1 MRPHACAVRRRALA
15 IVGTM
20 TGTMMAVLI
29 AGVGALSTGCAS
41 SSGSPNIMIGAGGTD
56 GGAGDAPATDAGG
69 GDDAATDAGNLAPA
83 TLYLVGDSTVAAFN
97 DPYYY
102 PRYGYGTQIGKY
114 LSPAVTV
121 NNLALSGRSSKSYID
136 PADNGNYAMLM
147 SMLKAGDYLMIG
159 FGHND
164 EKADPT
170 LYTNPNTDVTD
181 PTSFEYY
188 LYTYYIKPALA
199 VGATPI
205 LTTPV
210 VRRDSSGVYSGAK
223 VHVTT
228 DVVSAG
234 VTYPGGDYPKAI
246 RDLGAAM
253 SVAVI
258 DNTMSTLALGQQI
271 FAASGATGTANLQAW
286 VSAAITSVD
295 DTHTNVYGG
304 AYYAYLIATDLA
316 ASSVPLKDYVL
327 PGIAPPDMSI
337 LVVNPNW
344 KPIVYAPPA
353 PSTVWITT
361 PPWQGS
367 VFGDIGGTS
376 KVGDG
381 SFSIS
386 ETSTAPLVVSMRS
399 GTAAASAGKI
409 AAATDGIAF
418 YFQKVPIDK
427 DFTLK
432 ATATVTSISYN
443 NSQVGFGVM
452 VRDAAWTDVS
462 DASLLSSYVAAG
474 TLRGNNPATAWS
486 SFERD
491 TSAPTQLTGTVV
503 SSPAAVPAAGSV
515 IDLTIVKS
523 GSTYTCTYGSEAPA
537 VYTVDLNAID
547 GDFVYAGL
555 FTARMCQVEFSNISL
570 TLAN

>member
-1 MRPHACAVRRRALA
+1 MRPHASAVRRLALA
-15 IVGTM
+15 LAGT
-20 TGTMMAVLI
+20 L
-29 AGVGALSTGCAS
+29 AGAGALSTGCAS
-41 SSGSPNIMIGAGGTD
+41 SSGSPNITIGVGGSD
-56 GGAGDAPATDAGG
+56 GGASDAPATDAPATDTAS
-69 GDDAATDAGNLAPA
+69 GDDAAADAGNLAPV

-114 LSPAVTV
+114 LSPSVTV

-136 PADNGNYAMLM
+136 PADNGNYAMLK
-147 SMLKAGDYLMIG
+147 SMLKPGDYVMIG

-164 EKADPT
+164 EKADPS

-181 PTSFEYY
+181 PASFQYY
-188 LYTYYIKPALA
+188 LYTYYIKPALDA
-199 VGATPI
+199 GATPI
-205 LTTPV
+205 LATPV

-223 VHVTT
+223 VHITT
-228 DVVSAG
+228 DVVSGG

-246 RDLGAAM
+246 RDLGAAKG
-253 SVAVI
+253 VTVI

-286 VSAAITSVD
+286 VSMAITSVD
-295 DTHTNVYGG
+295 DTHTNIYGG
-304 AYYAYLIATDLA
+304 AYYAYLIATNLA
-316 ASSVPLKDYVL
+316 ASSLPLKDYVL

-353 PSTVWITT
+353 PSTVWVTT
-361 PPWQGS
+361 APWQGS

-386 ETSTAPLVVSMRS
+386 ETTTSPLVVSMRS
-399 GTAAASAGKI
+399 GTATTSAGKI
-409 AAATDGIAF
+409 SAATDGIAF

-432 ATATVTSISYN
+432 ATATVTSITYN
-443 NSQVGFGVM
+443 NSQVGFGLM
-452 VRDAAWTDVS
+452 VRDAVWTDTS
-462 DASLLSSYVAAG
+462 DASLLSSYVAVG
-474 TLRGNNPATAWS
+474 TLKGNNPA
-486 SFERD
+486 
-491 TSAPTQLTGTVV
+491 GGVV
-503 SSPAAVPAAGSV
+503 VVPARHQRA
-515 IDLTIVKS
+515 D
-523 GSTYTCTYGSEAPA
+523 AA
-537 VYTVDLNAID
+537 DRHD
-547 GDFVYAGL
+547 GHLGGGRARRRVGDRSDHREIRLDVHLHLRHRSARGL
-555 FTARMCQVEFSNISL
+555 RRRPQRHRR
-570 TLAN
+570 

>member
-1 MRPHACAVRRRALA
+1 MRRYACEARRWAPAL
-15 IVGTM
+15 V
-20 TGTMMAVLI
+20 AVL
-29 AGVGALSTGCAS
+29 AGAGALSTGCAS
-41 SSGSPNIMIGAGGTD
+41 SSGNANVTGAGGSGAD
-56 GGAGDAPATDAGG
+56 GGATDAPATDAG
-69 GDDAATDAGNLAPA
+69 NLPAA
-83 TLYLVGDSTVAAFN
+83 TLYLVGDSTVASFN

-102 PRYGYGTQIGKY
+102 PRYGYGTQLGKY
-114 LSPAVTV
+114 LSPSVTV

-164 EKADPT
+164 EKADPS
-170 LYTNPNTDVTD
+170 LYTNPNTDVAD
-181 PTSFEYY
+181 PTSFQHY
-188 LYTYYIKPALA
+188 LYTYYIKPAQM

-210 VRRDSSGVYSGAK
+210 VRRDSAGAYTGAK

-228 DVVSAG
+228 DVVSGG
-234 VTYPGGDYPKAI
+234 VTYAGGDYPQAI
-246 RDLGAAM
+246 RNLGAAM
-253 SVAVI
+253 GVTVI
-258 DNTMSTLALGQQI
+258 DNTMSTLALGRQI

-286 VSAAITSVD
+286 VSSAITSVD
-295 DTHTNVYGG
+295 DTHTNIYGG
-304 AYYAYLIATDLA
+304 AYYAYLIASNLA
-316 ASSVPLKDYVL
+316 ASSLPLKDYVL

-353 PSTVWITT
+353 RSTVWTT
-361 PPWQGS
+361 TAPWQGS
-367 VFGDIGGTS
+367 AFGDIGGTS

-386 ETSTAPLVVSMRS
+386 ETSASPLVVSMRS
-399 GTAAASAGKI
+399 GTATTSAGKI

-418 YFQKVPIDK
+418 YFQQVPIAK

-432 ATATVTSISYN
+432 ATATVTSIVYN
-443 NSQVGFGVM
+443 NSQVGFGLM

-462 DASLLSSYVAAG
+462 DASLLSSYVAVG
-474 TLRGNNPATAWS
+474 SLKGNNPAAAWS
-486 SFERD
+486 SFQRD
-491 TSAPTQLTGTVV
+491 TSAPAQLTGTVV
-503 SSPAAVPAAGSV
+503 SSPADVPAAASV
-515 IDLTIVKS
+515 IDLTIVKA
-523 GSTYTCTYGSEAPA
+523 GSTYTCTYGTEAPA
-537 VYTVDLNAID
+537 VYTIDLNAID

-555 FTARMCQVEFSNISL
+555 FTARECQVEFSNISL